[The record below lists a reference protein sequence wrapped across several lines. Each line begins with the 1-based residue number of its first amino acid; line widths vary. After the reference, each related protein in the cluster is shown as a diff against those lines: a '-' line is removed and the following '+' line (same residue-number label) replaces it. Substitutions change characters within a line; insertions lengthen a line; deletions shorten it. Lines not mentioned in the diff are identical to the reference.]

1 MITLKKYNSTTS
13 SWEEESPKVSVGT
26 IVASGTPSSSTFLR
40 GDGSWATPAG
50 DVTGPASSV
59 TARIATFNGTTG
71 KVIQDSGTLI
81 SGLAASTHTHGNIT
95 NAGAIGTTASLP
107 IITTTSGLLTTGSF
121 GTTAG
126 TFAQGNDARL
136 SDARTP
142 LSHTHAATDITS
154 GVLPTSRGGTGTVSN
169 AVQGGVIYGA
179 STSAYAS
186 TAAGTSNSSQYLLS
200 NGTSAPTFTSIF
212 YCRILTSGVSTSVSS
227 TVAVSVFDIALP
239 IGSYHFETLGTI
251 TKNGATSK
259 AYQIL
264 FTCDNTT
271 GYTRLQGDVVFSP
284 NTAFTANTGNAM
296 SGFNNTVVNVVS
308 SNITTPTSGSYF
320 QGTTNT
326 SAISN
331 MPYIVSGIIVL
342 TSARNFRM
350 HIRQTA
356 ASTADTVVV
365 NAGSFMKITRIG

>member
-1 MITLKKYNSTTS
+1 L
-13 SWEEESPKVSVGT
+13 
-26 IVASGTPSSSTFLR
+26 
-40 GDGSWATPAG
+40 
-50 DVTGPASSV
+50 
-59 TARIATFNGTTG
+59 
-71 KVIQDSGTLI
+71 
-81 SGLAASTHTHGNIT
+81 
-95 NAGAIGTTASLP
+95 TTASR
-107 IITTTSGLLTTGSF
+107 SGIDSRSSF
-121 GTTAG
+121 PPST
-126 TFAQGNDARL
+126 
-136 SDARTP
+136 
-142 LSHTHAATDITS
+142 HTHAATDITS

-169 AVQGGVIYGA
+169 AVQGGVIYG
-179 STSAYAS
+179 STTTTYAS
-186 TAAGTSNSSQYLLS
+186 TAAGTSGLSQYLLS

-271 GYTRLQGDVVFSP
+271 GYTTLQGDVVFSP

-331 MPYIVSGIIVL
+331 MPYRVSGIIVL